1 VVSHWPLDSDAA
13 VKLTT
18 GAFARLSQNPGLGR
32 AEALRRSIQA
42 LIADRSAARNADPAT
57 WAPFVLVGEGG

>member
-1 VVSHWPLDSDAA
+1 

-18 GAFARLSQNPGLGR
+18 GAFAQLKKDPTIGR
-32 AEALRRSIQA
+32 AEALRLSMQA
-42 LIADRSAARNADPAT
+42 LIADRSSQQNADPSI

>member
-1 VVSHWPLDSDAA
+1 MVSHWPLDSDAA

-32 AEALRRSIQA
+32 AEALGDRFRR
-42 LIADRSAARNADPAT
+42 IADRSAARNADPAT

>member
-1 VVSHWPLDSDAA
+1 MSHWPLDSEAA

-18 GAFARLSQNPGLGR
+18 GAFAQLGKDPQIGR

>member
-1 VVSHWPLDSDAA
+1 VSHWPVDAEAA

-18 GAFARLSQNPGLGR
+18 GAFARLSQNPGIGR
-32 AEALRRSIQA
+32 AAALRRSIQA
-42 LIADRSAARNADPAT
+42 LIADRSAARNADPAP